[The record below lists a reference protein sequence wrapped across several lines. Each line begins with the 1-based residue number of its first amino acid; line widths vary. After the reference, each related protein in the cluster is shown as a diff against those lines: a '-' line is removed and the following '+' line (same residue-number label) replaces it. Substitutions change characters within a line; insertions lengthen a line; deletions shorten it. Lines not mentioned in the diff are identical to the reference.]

1 MAVEEC
7 SIRHT
12 AHGIRYTAY
21 GTRYTAYGVH
31 ISRHAGVASARTLR
45 LAAVSRWVSSARGQP
60 LDVRLR
66 KASSPT
72 YSFRVSIRIYLFLL
86 TKTLNSIAE
95 RTDVFARNCKDKKF
109 NQLLFVLIV
118 CIFYCP
124 RILTINY
131 QL

>member
-1 MAVEEC
+1 MYLYLAQG
-7 SIRHT
+7 S
-12 AHGIRYTAY
+12 
-21 GTRYTAYGVH
+21 RYTAYGVH
-31 ISRHAGVASARTLR
+31 ISRHAGVASAHTLH
-45 LAAVSRWVSSARGQP
+45 LAAVSRWVSIARRQP

-95 RTDVFARNCKDKKF
+95 RTDVFARNCKDKEF
-109 NQLLFVLIV
+109 TQMLFVLIE
-118 CIFYCP
+118 CIIYCP

-131 QL
+131 